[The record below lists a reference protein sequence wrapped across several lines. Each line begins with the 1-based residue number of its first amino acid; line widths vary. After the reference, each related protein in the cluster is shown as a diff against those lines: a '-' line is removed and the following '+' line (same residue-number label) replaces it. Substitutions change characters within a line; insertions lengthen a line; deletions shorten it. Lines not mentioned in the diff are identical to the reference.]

1 MDLLRH
7 LGFFVAV
14 AEEGHFG
21 RAAERLGMTQPPVSQ
36 GVQRL
41 ERRLGV
47 ELFHRGSRGVGL
59 TPAGSSLLPQAYSLL
74 SSASEFAASAGRLR
88 DQAVRVGVIGQLSAF
103 HLAAMVSSAPKA
115 VVVTTAATVELIEA
129 VTSGQLDCAV
139 VHHPA
144 LVNTLECGPVIRVPS
159 WFLVPSG
166 REDLRGLSCATIPRS
181 HGTAAFD
188 LLADTLRASGLD
200 PDFLAASNDR
210 EVVAAVATGQA
221 FGITT
226 DPFLQAP
233 GIARLPA
240 AEFGL
245 RVRLVWRSL
254 AADVRSALEAAL
266 A

>member
-7 LGFFVAV
+7 LNFFVAV

-47 ELFHRGSRGVGL
+47 ELFSRGSRGVGL
-59 TPAGSSLLPQAYSLL
+59 TPAGTSLLPQAYALL
-74 SSASEFAASAGRLR
+74 SSASEFVDSAGRLR
-88 DQAVRVGVIGQLSAF
+88 DRTVRVGVIGQVSAF
-103 HLAAMVSSAPKA
+103 HLASMVSGAPRA
-115 VVVTTAATVELIEA
+115 LAVTTASTAELVEA
-129 VTSGQLDCAV
+129 VNSGQLDCAV

-144 LVNTLECGPVIRVPS
+144 LVNALECGPVIKVPS
-159 WFLVPSG
+159 WFLVPAG
-166 REDLRGLSCATIPRS
+166 REDLRGLSCATAPRS

-188 LLADTLRASGLD
+188 LLADSLRAAGLD
-200 PDFLAASNDR
+200 PDFVAASGDR
-210 EVVAAVATGQA
+210 EVVAAVATGRA
-221 FGITT
+221 FGLTT
-226 DPFLQAP
+226 DPYLQAP
-233 GIARLPA
+233 GVSRLPA
-240 AEFGL
+240 GEFGL

-254 AADVRSALEAAL
+254 GDDVRSALEAAL